1 MPLAHAGGIPR
12 IERNDR
18 YVYDT
23 NRGPMTLLLCGT
35 PSVIIYGAAPVYEI
49 HACCETRGGTLSQ
62 GTTLNPQS
70 AHMVSSLSQRGREW
84 SLYEWAA
91 DGSVMCYPVTGFAY
105 GTPPRKDE
113 SRGQAVAGDAAT
125 YDMCGAMFLLR
136 EGRGSE
142 VGKILVGGK
151 IYAVSGM
158 SEHRGSVMDCS
169 AVFYDIV
176 TPRGTMSV
184 ALSDDEGRVPLSFEI
199 RMPGVKIRGTIDEGC
214 LVAYRTGKTY
224 MYAH

>member
-12 IERNDR
+12 LERNDR

-35 PSVIIYGAAPVYEI
+35 PSVIIYGADPVYEI

-70 AHMVSSLSQRGREW
+70 AHMVSSLSQRGKEW

-91 DGSVMCYPVTGFAY
+91 DGSVMRYPVTGFVY

-125 YDMCGAMFLLR
+125 YDMCGAR
-136 EGRGSE
+136 WARSS
-142 VGKILVGGK
+142 
-151 IYAVSGM
+151 SGARYM
-158 SEHRGSVMDCS
+158 PSPACPNTGAASWT
-169 AVFYDIV
+169 V
-176 TPRGTMSV
+176 TPSSMTSSPRAV
-184 ALSDDEGRVPLSFEI
+184 R
-199 RMPGVKIRGTIDEGC
+199 
-214 LVAYRTGKTY
+214 
-224 MYAH
+224 